1 MRHDD
6 SHGTSAEEAS
16 PTPEELRYSDHEAHD
31 DSAAQTDSAAHTG
44 STGHVKWAVSDT
56 RMRSLSKET
65 VPELTVAHVADTLVA
80 SAQTVTQRRFRVL
93 LLIRDAYDRLT
104 RDAPALKAVMED
116 LSTMLRLL
124 YAWANASYQRIPWP
138 SLMMIAGA
146 VGYFVLP
153 FDLVPDLL
161 GPVGLMD
168 DAAIIA
174 STVQTLRDELD
185 RFRAW
190 ESAAA

>member
-1 MRHDD
+1 MRDDD
-6 SHGTSAEEAS
+6 SDDTSAEEAS
-16 PTPEELRYSDHEAHD
+16 PTPKEPLRYSDPEEHD
-31 DSAAQTDSAAHTG
+31 DSAAHTDSAAQ
-44 STGHVKWAVSDT
+44 VEWAVSET
-56 RMRSLSKET
+56 RMRSLPKER
-65 VPELTVAHVADTLVA
+65 VPELTVTHVADTLVA

-104 RDAPALKAVMED
+104 RDAPALKAVMGD

-138 SLMMIAGA
+138 SLMMVAGA

-185 RFRAW
+185 RFREW